1 MGKLRTYGLI
11 GYPVSHSYSPSMHN
25 AAFRK
30 LKIKAEYKLFGV
42 NPDKFGS
49 FMKRLPEKV
58 SGCNV
63 TIPYKEMAMGY
74 LDKISSNAI
83 LIGAVNAIAVRGGRL
98 IGDNTD
104 SRGFVKAFRINTGK
118 SPKAKRVFMFGAGGG
133 AKAVAFGMAL
143 GGAGSIVICDV
154 VAKKAKGL
162 ASRINRSTKCKAKAI
177 VPGNKKRVADEV
189 KNADVLINATPC
201 GMKKG
206 DPPLLDRKL
215 LHKGLIVC
223 DLIYNPSATP
233 LIRDALKNGLTA
245 MNGSGML
252 LYQGVLALKFW
263 TGRKPP
269 LNVMKKALEAKM
281 RQVR

>member
-1 MGKLRTYGLI
+1 MVKLRTYGLI

-25 AAFRK
+25 AAFKK
-30 LKIKAEYKLFGV
+30 LKIKAEYRLLGV
-42 NPDKFGS
+42 NPGEFSS
-49 FMKRLPEKV
+49 FMKRLPDTM

-63 TIPYKEMAMGY
+63 TIPYKERAMKY
-74 LDKISSNAI
+74 LDKISANAA
-83 LIGAVNAIAVRGGRL
+83 LIGAVNTIAVRGGRL

-104 SRGFVKAFRINTGK
+104 GRGFVKAFRLNTGR
-118 SPKAKRVFMFGAGGG
+118 SPKGKRVFMFGAGGG

-143 GGAGSIVICDV
+143 GGASSIVICDV
-154 VAKKAKGL
+154 VAKKANAL
-162 ASRINRSTKCKAKAI
+162 ASRINRSTKCKVKTI
-177 VPGNKKRVADEV
+177 GPGNKKRVADEV
-189 KNADVLINATPC
+189 KKADLLINATPC

-206 DPPLLDRKL
+206 DPPLLDRRL

-233 LIRDALKNGLTA
+233 LIKDALKNGLTV

-252 LYQGVLALKFW
+252 LHQGALAFRFW